1 MYFYSVLPQC
11 KNISTFS
18 LARNNLGCVG
28 MSTILKSLDG
38 FDELTY
44 FDISEN
50 ICLKTLR
57 ERDRTQ
63 VMTDSL
69 KVFSFS
75 HPSLK
80 TLIFRGSLKN
90 ELYAAAS
97 FIQAMSIIVSDSRFC
112 VTTLDISENYGG
124 EAATAYFYAALE
136 SNETLTSISAD
147 GNMCGMKGIQ
157 ALRTLLSRNTVI
169 TSVKIPTD
177 DIDFMVKTIKSKQE
191 QRALMT
197 TISTATQQ
205 IRSSL
210 NDVKYIKIYNQFY
223 PFLLMFF
230 CVELP
235 EESKGG

>member
-1 MYFYSVLPQC
+1 
-11 KNISTFS
+11 
-18 LARNNLGCVG
+18 
-28 MSTILKSLDG
+28 MSTILKALDG
-38 FDELTY
+38 FDELAY
-44 FDISEN
+44 FDVSEN
-50 ICLKTLR
+50 INLKSLR

-63 VMTDSL
+63 IMTDSL

-80 TLIFRGSLKN
+80 TMKFRGSLKE

-97 FIQAMSIIVSDSRFC
+97 FIEAMSIIVSDSRFC

-124 EAATAYFYAALE
+124 ENATAYFYAALE
-136 SNETLTSISAD
+136 SNDTLTSISAD

-157 ALRTLLSRNTVI
+157 ALRTLMTRNTVI

-177 DIDFMVKTIKSKQE
+177 DIDTMVKGIKSKQE

-205 IRSSL
+205 IRSSI
-210 NDVKYIKIYNQFY
+210 NDVNNINYLYCYI
-223 PFLLMFF
+223 
-230 CVELP
+230 
-235 EESKGG
+235 

>member
-1 MYFYSVLPQC
+1 M
-11 KNISTFS
+11 
-18 LARNNLGCVG
+18 ARNNLGCVG

-50 ICLKTLR
+50 INLKTLR

-63 VMTDSL
+63 IMTDSL
-69 KVFSFS
+69 KIFSFS

-80 TLIFRGSLKN
+80 TFVFRGNLKKD
-90 ELYAAAS
+90 LYAAAS
-97 FIQAMSIIVSDSRFC
+97 FIEAMSIIVSDSRFY
-112 VTTLDISENYGG
+112 VTTLDVSENFGG
-124 EAATAYFYAALE
+124 EAATACFYAALE
-136 SNETLTSISAD
+136 SNDTLTSISAD

-157 ALRTLLSRNTVI
+157 ALRTLMTRNTMI

-177 DIDFMVKTIKSKQE
+177 DIDAMVKGIKSKQE

-210 NDVKYIKIYNQFY
+210 NDVNIHIYTSMQL
-223 PFLLMFF
+223 FL
-230 CVELP
+230 VNKHIIIELP
-235 EESKGG
+235 EKGQSSEGQAEKKQALTQERR

>member
-1 MYFYSVLPQC
+1 M
-11 KNISTFS
+11 
-18 LARNNLGCVG
+18 ARNNLGCVG

-50 ICLKTLR
+50 INLKTLR

-63 VMTDSL
+63 IMTDSL
-69 KVFSFS
+69 KIFSFS

-80 TLIFRGSLKN
+80 TFVFRGNLKKD
-90 ELYAAAS
+90 LYAAAS
-97 FIQAMSIIVSDSRFC
+97 FIEAMSIIVSDSRFY
-112 VTTLDISENYGG
+112 VTTLDVSENFGG
-124 EAATAYFYAALE
+124 EAATACFYAALE
-136 SNETLTSISAD
+136 SNDTLTSISAD

-157 ALRTLLSRNTVI
+157 ALRTLMTRNTMI

-177 DIDFMVKTIKSKQE
+177 DIDAMVKGIKSKQE

-210 NDVKYIKIYNQFY
+210 NDVNIHIYTSMQL
-223 PFLLMFF
+223 FL
-230 CVELP
+230 VNKHIIIELP
-235 EESKGG
+235 EKGQSSEG